1 MNPKPA
7 ALPFPAARTTAEPAR
22 ESLDAML
29 ARRLTLI
36 DEIGN
41 LEARIGRVATE
52 SVCGSRD
59 DSQDVE
65 LYDGTLGVT
74 REFVMKHQSPVGL
87 LQWLDNLGERFDGPG
102 ETPGNVSGVR
112 WGTGALIQQGLS
124 KDLFLTAGHS
134 FDGEGNGWR
143 RPSRNGRPVPAR
155 ELATS
160 MRVLFNFQVDGQ
172 SNPRVVRPGES
183 FPVVEL
189 LEHRLSGL
197 DYAIVR
203 LGPNAAGQLP
213 GDVHGTL
220 RMALEDIEEMRT
232 MLCVIQHPG
241 GAPKRVEAGPMTR
254 NVAGRIEYKD
264 LDTLGVSSGAPVLS
278 PAGEI
283 VGVHTNGGCFEFGGV
298 NYGTSIGIIREAS
311 AIIRRRRRP
320 S

>member
-7 ALPFPAARTTAEPAR
+7 ALPFPAARTTAESPR
-22 ESLDAML
+22 EPLDAML
-29 ARRLTLI
+29 ARHAALFH
-36 DEIGN
+36 DVGE
-41 LEARIGRVATE
+41 LEVRIARVATE
-52 SVCGSRD
+52 TICGGRD

-74 REFVMKHQSPVGL
+74 REFVAGHQAPVGL
-87 LQWLDNLGERFDGPG
+87 LRWRDDLAERFRGAG
-102 ETPGNVSGVR
+102 EAPGNVSGVG
-112 WGTGALIQQGLS
+112 WGTGALIRQGLR

-143 RPSRNGRPVPAR
+143 RPSRNGRPVPAG
-155 ELATS
+155 ELATA
-160 MRVLFNFQVDGQ
+160 MRVVFNFQVDGQ
-172 SNPRVVRPGES
+172 SDPRAVRAGES

-220 RMALEDIEEMRT
+220 GVALEDVEEARA
-232 MLCVIQHPG
+232 MLCVIQHPNG
-241 GAPKRVEAGPMTR
+241 DPKRVEAGPMTR
-254 NVAGRIEYKD
+254 NVAGRIEYRD
-264 LDTLGVSSGAPVLS
+264 LDTLGGSSGAPILS
-278 PAGEI
+278 LAGEI